1 MTWDIFSHA
10 VFKRISHLKYF
21 ILQFYHSMLSR
32 ISYCLLITFIISG
45 CQPNTTSNTKTSDNL
60 SFESVKGITFYEV
73 RRAFENGLS
82 FNDLG
87 FQQEPEWILKFIA
100 NDSVAVY
107 SPLKNKMLP
116 FSIHHDH
123 DNYYRFAQEWFRVN
137 LVSKDSLVFQRLE
150 VKSLKV
156 KNDERSNVYMTF
168 YADDYIKN
176 KLKTTVEQLKRP
188 LATDTAFIRKKATAA
203 NLHPLDSNYF
213 FAARNPVQFI
223 SVNELLIVEKVS
235 NQDKLLNQS
244 KSYDYLYPEYNII
257 INKAYKDFSYSFSA
271 IVDTAGKIYVYDFP
285 VFDEDLKAG
294 RKRLLQGIVDVYLLN
309 MMQIVPGE
317 TLNIPHASL
326 IYISIKGFKK

>member
-1 MTWDIFSHA
+1 MLL
-10 VFKRISHLKYF
+10 KISSF
-21 ILQFYHSMLSR
+21 
-32 ISYCLLITFIISG
+32 LLIIVAING
-45 CQPNTTSNTKTSDNL
+45 CQSNKSKATKAPDKL
-60 SFESVKGITFYEV
+60 SFDSIKGITFYEV
-73 RRAFENGLS
+73 RRAFENGLT

-87 FQQEPEWILKFIA
+87 FQQEPEWILQFLTQ
-100 NDSVAVY
+100 DSVTVY

-116 FSIHHDH
+116 FSIYHDH

-137 LVSKDSLVFQRLE
+137 LISKDSLVFQRLE

-156 KNDERSNVYMTF
+156 KDDERSNVYMTF

-176 KLKTTVEQLKRP
+176 KLKTTVEQLKQP
-188 LATDTAFIRKKATAA
+188 HASDTLFIKKKAAAA

-223 SVNELLIVEKVS
+223 SVNQQLLVEKVS

-244 KSYDYLYPEYNII
+244 KSYDYLYPEYNIT
-257 INKAYKDFSYSFSA
+257 INRAYKDFYYSFRA
-271 IVDTAGKIYVYDFP
+271 IVDEEGKIYVYDFP

-294 RKRLLQGIVDVYLLN
+294 RKKLLQGIADVYLLN
-309 MMQIVPGE
+309 MMKITPGK

-326 IYISIKGFKK
+326 INISVKGTR